1 MIMSYG
7 LEELSRRFFN
17 GVEVKHLERFHGV
30 ITPMGNVLEGVICRA
45 HNYYLGSLVITRVNG
60 VEVCQFVQSMPRIHY
75 PDEHTPDFKG
85 IRLNAYEKLDGTC
98 IIMYPLLDNESN
110 VKEILYKTRGTVVAD
125 RHIRNMVEKCNTR
138 KQEDIIYKNSNYKFY
153 FELFG
158 MENLHTIQHNRII
171 DMNEIAVSA
180 NNRFISLRPGGN
192 TVSKLFTIMN
202 MGGTY
207 QVIAH
212 DTGSL
217 YGYLPADPYRSES
230 LLDCYRWIAGVL
242 EDCNYIYTKDYGHP
256 AIEGVVV
263 QGYDEDSNYRFFK
276 IKPKTIKSGCYD
288 SGKVPVQ
295 SIRKEILKLFDEY
308 NLDDIKEKTLEDNTW
323 YLDIVNENL
332 KEEFTM
338 ELIMDSQKRIK
349 RLFQNIWEWKTPA
362 KGDNDIAQELVKKY
376 PDLEVKELM
385 RKFSTEY
392 PHKKNRSSKIYQ
404 ILTQLVRT

>member
-1 MIMSYG
+1 MSYG
-7 LEELSRRFFN
+7 LEELSNKFFN
-17 GVEVKHLERFHGV
+17 GVSVKHLERFHGV

-45 HNYYLGSLVITRVNG
+45 HNYYLGSLVITKVNG
-60 VEVCQFVQSMPRIHY
+60 VEVCQFVQSMPKIHY
-75 PDEHTPDFKG
+75 PDEPTFDLDMGLIF
-85 IRLNAYEKLDGTC
+85 AYEKLDGTC

-138 KQEDIIYKNSNYKFY
+138 KQEDVIYNNPSYKFY
-153 FELFG
+153 FELYG
-158 MENLHTIQHNRII
+158 MENLHTIQYNRII
-171 DMNEIAVSA
+171 DMSEIAVSS
-180 NNRFISLRPGGN
+180 NNTFHGCGTKHN
-192 TVSKLFTIMN
+192 TARKLFHIIKI
-202 MGGTY
+202 GSTY
-207 QVIAH
+207 EARVH
-212 DTGSL
+212 EEGSL
-217 YGYLPADPYRSES
+217 YGYLPVDPYRSES
-230 LLDCYRWIAGVL
+230 LLDCYRWIADVL

-256 AIEGVVV
+256 AVEGVVV
-263 QGYDEDSNYRFFK
+263 QGYDKNVNYHFFK

-288 SGKVPVQ
+288 SRKVPVN
-295 SIRKEILKLFDEY
+295 SIKKEILKLFDEY

-338 ELIMDSQKRIK
+338 ELIMGSQKRIK